1 MAWGS
6 PSLWPQRSLFSTNG
20 RLNNFFHPAVEEEGR
35 MQKQFSLIRM
45 GSMALLACLTSAG
58 NMPAAAQNV
67 TPTPETGVTPSTL
80 LLYRA
85 DLFSGKETAYEQ
97 TEAEIVQGYM
107 DAKIPI
113 YWSALEAVTGS
124 PHVLYFDG
132 FDNFADIERSGA
144 DLAQGLDAHP
154 EIGTAQQK
162 LADLVAATRTVL
174 AFRRDD
180 LGYRLNKINLAKTN
194 FVRVAIFQFRA
205 GYEDEFADAI
215 RTRARMYEANDIDT
229 PWMVYQ
235 VHSGYPLPT
244 YIEFQPMNSLSQI
257 DDALDRNAKV
267 RRGEARPLAT
277 QKWIRDADLSI
288 DIQIYRVSQSMSHL
302 SPANEAA
309 AGGTKGK
316 SASQTATRK
325 YILRARP

>member
-1 MAWGS
+1 
-6 PSLWPQRSLFSTNG
+6 
-20 RLNNFFHPAVEEEGR
+20 
-35 MQKQFSLIRM
+35 MQKQFSWIRR
-45 GSMALLACLTSAG
+45 GSMALLVSIASAG
-58 NMPAAAQNV
+58 SVPAAAQNV
-67 TPTPETGVTPSTL
+67 TPTPETGVTPTTL

-85 DLFSGKETAYEQ
+85 DLLSGKESAYEQ
-97 TEAEIVQGYM
+97 TEADIVLGYM

-132 FDNFADIERSGA
+132 FDNFADIERSGE

-154 EIGTAQQK
+154 EIGTLQQK

-180 LGYRLNKINLAKTN
+180 LGYRLNKIDLTKAN

-229 PWMVYQ
+229 PWMIYQ
-235 VHSGYPLPT
+235 VQSGFSLPT
-244 YIEFQPMNSLSQI
+244 YIEFQPMNSLSEI
-257 DDALDRNAKV
+257 DDALERNAKA
-267 RRGEARPLAT
+267 RRGEARTLAS

-288 DIQIYRVSQSMSHL
+288 DIQIYRVSQSMSHFAPP
-302 SPANEAA
+302 SAAPASSA
-309 AGGTKGK
+309 KGK
-316 SASQTATRK
+316 SASQAATGK
-325 YILRARP
+325 YILRERP

>member
-1 MAWGS
+1 
-6 PSLWPQRSLFSTNG
+6 
-20 RLNNFFHPAVEEEGR
+20 

-58 NMPAAAQNV
+58 NTPAAAQNV

>member
-1 MAWGS
+1 
-6 PSLWPQRSLFSTNG
+6 
-20 RLNNFFHPAVEEEGR
+20 

-58 NMPAAAQNV
+58 NMPTAAQNV